1 MSGPRP
7 QLSRD
12 EPVLLRRMPRFP
24 VLRRLALGAL
34 PLALCLQAGCNTLY
48 TLQVESVHHPGTG
61 VDLDARSYVVTSIV
75 DTSSIPG
82 GRLHQAEVAKIVAE
96 ALAVRGMYQAPS
108 VERADVIV
116 EIAYGIGPHKIEVS
130 EITNEAMGIYRRRVA
145 EELREKHLTI
155 TARVPRPG
163 KDGQP
168 PEIVWTV
175 DVRTR
180 DDNAAQL
187 RKYLP
192 ILAEVAA
199 TWASRNTH
207 GTRSFTATLEDGVLI
222 YVSGGHEQPGV
233 EHLPE

>member
-1 MSGPRP
+1 MSRP
-7 QLSRD
+7 LSSI
-12 EPVLLRRMPRFP
+12 
-24 VLRRLALGAL
+24 
-34 PLALCLQAGCNTLY
+34 LCLLASFALSGCNNLY
-48 TLQVESVHHPGTG
+48 KLQVESVHHPETG
-61 VDLDARSYVVTSIV
+61 IDLDAKSYVVTSII

-82 GRLHQAEVAKIVAE
+82 GRLHKQEVAKIVAE
-96 ALAVRGMYQAPS
+96 ALAVRGMYIAPS
-108 VERADVIV
+108 VEHADVVV
-116 EIAYGIGPHKIEVS
+116 EISYGMGPHRIQVS
-130 EITNEAMGIYRRRVA
+130 EITNEAMGIHKRLVA
-145 EELREKHLTI
+145 EELREKHLTL

-163 KDGQP
+163 RDGQP

-180 DDNAAQL
+180 EDNEAQL

-222 YVSGGHEQPGV
+222 YVSGGYEQPGV
-233 EHLPE
+233 EHLPQ

>member
-1 MSGPRP
+1 MTALRSLTARP
-7 QLSRD
+7 LSSI
-12 EPVLLRRMPRFP
+12 
-24 VLRRLALGAL
+24 
-34 PLALCLQAGCNTLY
+34 LCLLAACWVVGCQRNY
-48 TLQVESVHHPGTG
+48 TLQVESVHHPETG
-61 VDLDARSYVVTSIV
+61 IDLDAKSYVVTSII

-82 GRLHQAEVAKIVAE
+82 GRLHKQEVAKIVAD
-96 ALAVRGMYQAPS
+96 ALAVRGMYIAPS
-108 VERADVIV
+108 VERADVVV
-116 EIAYGIGPHKIEVS
+116 EISYGMGPHKIQVS
-130 EITNEAMGIYRRRVA
+130 EITNESMGIYKRRVA

-180 DDNAAQL
+180 EDNEAQL

-222 YVSGGHEQPGV
+222 YVSGGYEQPGV
-233 EHLPE
+233 EHLPQ

>member
-1 MSGPRP
+1 MIPAA
-7 QLSRD
+7 
-12 EPVLLRRMPRFP
+12 
-24 VLRRLALGAL
+24 LRRLGHGSLLLALGL
-34 PLALCLQAGCNTLY
+34 LAGCNNLY
-48 TLQVESVHHPGTG
+48 RLQVESVHHPETG
-61 VDLDARSYVVTSIV
+61 IDLDAKSYVVTSII

-82 GRLHQAEVAKIVAE
+82 GKLHKQEVAKIVAE

-108 VERADVIV
+108 VERADVVV
-116 EIAYGIGPHKIEVS
+116 EIAYGMGPHKIQVS
-130 EITNEAMGIYRRRVA
+130 EITNEAMGVYKRRVA

-155 TARVPRPG
+155 TARVAHPRQ
-163 KDGQP
+163 DGQP

-180 DDNAAQL
+180 DDNEAQL

-199 TWASRNTH
+199 TWASKNTH

-222 YVSGGHEQPGV
+222 YVSGGYEQPGV
-233 EHLPE
+233 EHLPK